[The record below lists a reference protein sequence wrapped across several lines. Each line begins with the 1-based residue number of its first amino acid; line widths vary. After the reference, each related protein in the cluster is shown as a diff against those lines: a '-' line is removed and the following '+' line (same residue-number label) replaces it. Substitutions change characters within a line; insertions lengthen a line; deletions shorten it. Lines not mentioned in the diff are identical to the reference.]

1 MRELKLK
8 FLPVLVVAATV
19 AGAADITPS
28 MKGTINRVDVGRQE
42 IDQRGGKLVQEANEL
57 FADGKYMAAKDK
69 YLQAIKEYDKYSTGV
84 FAERSDFC
92 RKRISDC
99 YFREAELAMRRA
111 DELSHVSDY
120 DEAIKTCRHA
130 LEYCDSAQ
138 KEELNRRIAVYEKRR
153 DDVAERDSVSQER
166 LLPNQ
171 KDQEYQV
178 QVLMEQGRKLAHNKE
193 YVRAARKF
201 QEVMLINPFN
211 TDALQ
216 CLAAVN
222 EKIKLI
228 GVTKY
233 RTEHRRLMGETEW
246 KNAIP
251 YQSEDE
257 QGAKNLITTGD
268 VKPKPE
274 VRGEALR
281 KRLAAIKLDR
291 VALQEVTVADAVD
304 YLRAEAAKKD
314 PEKRGV
320 NIVFLRTV
328 KGKKANAAANRNQEG
343 EENAGGAGDAG
354 DGGAGAGA
362 GAADG
367 GAGDEGQ
374 GQNNAAAA
382 AEKPDEQ
389 ISLEVKGK
397 SLLEVIEALCSST
410 KDPKM
415 RYQIDDN
422 AVLISPENFDLGG
435 MLTKSLQL
443 VLSED
448 TTDDEL
454 KAGMIA
460 EGIKFRPGAGVAYF
474 PSLGRVVIKNDSEN
488 LALMEEYLENKS
500 ASGSGALIQVQ
511 IKLIEIAQDD
521 LDELAFN
528 WQYSVNTNQSY
539 YTNGRDYGT
548 SGSDLTR
555 ATIIQPSSNELLRYY
570 IPDNHMTTQLE
581 DANYSFMWANSDGT
595 KISAHMSALDWAD
608 SKDVLASPRITTVP
622 GHTAMIKMV
631 TKRYFPDD
639 WDSVDFDTLA
649 SWGENYNGYS
659 VTAVSPQP
667 DLSKEEEL
675 GVTFTIKPE
684 LVGTDMIKIP
694 LKFPIKTFA
703 NEWVTYDYRTGDDDD
718 DDDYISMPVFNKRS
732 FNTTVMLHDGE
743 TIVFGGVNKDDTT
756 TVSDKIPILGD
767 LPFIGRFFQ
776 SKYSKS
782 SKGNLLVFI
791 TARLVKPDGS
801 AFFPDRQLARGVPEF
816 GNID

>member
-1 MRELKLK
+1 MREFKLK
-8 FLPVLVVAATV
+8 ILPVLVVAATV
-19 AGAADITPS
+19 AGAAEITPS
-28 MKGTINRVDVGRQE
+28 MKETWNRVDVGRQE
-42 IDQRGGKLVQEANEL
+42 IEQRGEKLVQEANAL
-57 FADGKYMAAKDK
+57 FADGNYMTAKDK
-69 YLQAIKEYDKYSTGV
+69 YLQAIKEYEKCKTGV
-84 FAERSDFC
+84 FASRSEFC

-111 DELSHVSDY
+111 DELSHASDY
-120 DEAIKTCRHA
+120 DEAIKTCRQA

-138 KEELNRRIAVYEKRR
+138 KEELNRRIAIYEKRR
-153 DDVAERDSVSQER
+153 DNVAERDSVSQEH

-216 CLAAVN
+216 CLSAVN
-222 EKIKLI
+222 EKIKRI
-228 GVTKY
+228 GLDKY
-233 RTEHRRLMGETEW
+233 RTEHRRMIGETEW

-257 QGAKNLITTGD
+257 QGAKNLITAGD
-268 VKPKPE
+268 AKPKPE

-291 VALQEVTVADAVD
+291 VALQDVTVADAVD

-314 PEKRGV
+314 PDKRGV
-320 NIVFLRTV
+320 NIVFLRSV
-328 KGKKANAAANRNQEG
+328 KGKKAIAATEKKQEG
-343 EENAGGAGDAG
+343 AGNAGDAANAP
-354 DGGAGAGA
+354 D
-362 GAADG
+362 AADG
-367 GAGDEGQ
+367 GDGADGGDAQ
-374 GQNNAAAA
+374 ARNNNLQANAV
-382 AEKPDEQ
+382 EKPDEQ

-397 SLLEVIEALCSST
+397 TLLEVIEALCSST

-435 MLTKSLQL
+435 MITKSLQM

-448 TTDDEL
+448 ETDDVL
-454 KAGMIA
+454 KSNMIA
-460 EGIKFRPGAGVAYF
+460 EGIEFRPGAGVAYF
-474 PSLGRVVIKNDSEN
+474 PALGRVVIKNDSKN
-488 LALMEEYLENKS
+488 LALMEEYLEKKS
-500 ASGSGALIQVQ
+500 ASGAGALIQVQ
-511 IKLIEIAQDD
+511 IKLVEIAQDD

-528 WQYSVNTNQSY
+528 WQYQVNTNTPY
-539 YTNGRDYGT
+539 YTPNG
-548 SGSDLTR
+548 DLSK

-570 IPDNHMTTQLE
+570 IPDKHTTTQLE
-581 DANYSFMWANSDGT
+581 DANYSFIWANSDGT
-595 KISAHMSALDWAD
+595 KITANMFALDWAD

-622 GHTAMIKMV
+622 GHTAKIKMV

-639 WDSVDFDTLA
+639 WNNIDIDIPSIPP
-649 SWGENYNGYS
+649 GYTGM
-659 VTAVSPQP
+659 VFTEASPQP
-667 DLSKEEEL
+667 DLSKEKEL

-694 LKFPIKTFA
+694 LNFPITTFA
-703 NEWVTYDYRTGDDDD
+703 DEWVTYDYRTGVDDD
-718 DDDYISMPVFNKRS
+718 DDDYISMPVFNERK

-767 LPFIGRFFQ
+767 LPLIGRFFQ
-776 SKYSKS
+776 SKYSDS
-782 SKGNLLVFI
+782 SKSHLLVFI
-791 TARLVKPDGS
+791 TAKLVKPDGS
-801 AFFPDRQLARGVPEF
+801 AFFPDRQLARGIPEF
-816 GNID
+816 GNIE

>member
-1 MRELKLK
+1 MREFKLK
-8 FLPVLVVAATV
+8 FLPVLAVAAAV
-19 AGAADITPS
+19 AGAAEITPS

-42 IDQRGGKLVQEANEL
+42 IDQRGGKLVNEANEL

-84 FAERSDFC
+84 FAKRSDFC

-111 DELSHVSDY
+111 DDLSHVSDY
-120 DEAIKTCRHA
+120 DEAIKTCRQA

-138 KEELNRRIAVYEKRR
+138 KEELNRRIAIYEKRR
-153 DDVAERDSVSQER
+153 DNAVERDNVSQEH

-178 QVLMEQGRKLAHNKE
+178 QVLMEQGRKLVHNKE

-222 EKIKLI
+222 EKIKRI
-228 GVTKY
+228 GIDKY
-233 RTEHRRLMGETEW
+233 HTEHRRLIGETEW

-257 QGAKNLITTGD
+257 QEAKNLITAGD
-268 VKPKPE
+268 AKPKPE
-274 VRGEALR
+274 IRGEALR
-281 KRLAAIKLDR
+281 KRLSAIKLER
-291 VALQEVTVADAVD
+291 VALQDVTVADAVD
-304 YLRAEAAKKD
+304 YLRAEAAKRD

-320 NIVFLRTV
+320 NIVFLRSV
-328 KGKKANAAANRNQEG
+328 KGKKANAAVEKPKEG
-343 EENAGGAGDAG
+343 AENPDAG
-354 DGGAGAGA
+354 D
-362 GAADG
+362 DG
-367 GAGDEGQ
+367 GDGDGGQ
-374 GQNNAAAA
+374 ARNNNQMAAAT
-382 AEKPDEQ
+382 AEKADEQ

-435 MLTKSLQL
+435 MITKSLQL

-448 TTDDEL
+448 ESDEAL
-454 KAGMIA
+454 KSSMIA
-460 EGIKFRPGAGVAYF
+460 EGIEFRPGAGVAYF
-474 PSLGRVVIKNDSEN
+474 PALGRVVIKNDSRN
-488 LALMEEYLENKS
+488 LALMEEYLEKKS

-511 IKLIEIAQDD
+511 IKLVEIAQDD

-528 WQYSVNTNQSY
+528 WQYQVNTNTPY
-539 YTNGRDYGT
+539 YNSTTG
-548 SGSDLTR
+548 DLNRT
-555 ATIIQPSSNELLRYY
+555 TIIQPSSNELLRYY
-570 IPDNHMTTQLE
+570 VPDNHAGEMID
-581 DANYSFMWANSDGT
+581 DANYTFMWANSDGT
-595 KISAHMSALDWAD
+595 KITASMFALDQAD

-622 GHTAMIKMV
+622 GHTAKIKMV

-639 WDSVDFDTLA
+639 W
-649 SWGENYNGYS
+649 ENIDIDVPSIPPGYTGI
-659 VTAVSPQP
+659 VITEASPQP
-667 DLSKEEEL
+667 DLSKEKEL

-694 LKFPIKTFA
+694 LYFPIETFA
-703 NEWVTYDYRTGDDDD
+703 DEWVTYDYRTGQDDD
-718 DDDYISMPVFNKRS
+718 DDDYISMPVFNKRT

-776 SKYSKS
+776 SKYSQS

-791 TARLVKPDGS
+791 TAKLVKPDGS
-801 AFFPDRQLARGVPEF
+801 AFFPERQLARGIPEF

>member
-1 MRELKLK
+1 MCDIKLK
-8 FLPVLVVAATV
+8 FLPVLAVAAAV
-19 AGAADITPS
+19 AGAAEITPS

-42 IDQRGGKLVQEANEL
+42 IDQRGGKLVNEANGL
-57 FADGKYMAAKDK
+57 FADGKYMLAKDK
-69 YLQAIKEYDKYSTGV
+69 YLLAIKEYEKYSTGV
-84 FAERSDFC
+84 FAERSEFC

-99 YFREAELAMRRA
+99 YFREAEQAMRRA

-120 DEAIKTCRHA
+120 DEAIKVCRMA
-130 LEYCDSAQ
+130 LEYCDPAQ
-138 KEELNRRIAVYEKRR
+138 KEELNRRIAIYEKRR
-153 DDVAERDSVSQER
+153 DNVAERDAVSAER

-171 KDQEYQV
+171 KDQEYQI
-178 QVLMEQGRKLAHNKE
+178 QVLMEQGRKLAHNRE

-211 TDALQ
+211 TEALQ

-222 EKIKLI
+222 EKIKGI
-228 GVTKY
+228 GVDKY
-233 RTEHRRLMGETEW
+233 RTEHRRLIGETEW

-257 QGAKNLITTGD
+257 QEAKNLITSGD
-268 VKPKPE
+268 AKPKPE
-274 VRGEALR
+274 ARGAALR

-291 VALQEVTVADAVD
+291 VSLQDVTVADAID

-328 KGKKANAAANRNQEG
+328 KGKKAEAAAGAKQPGG
-343 EENAGGAGDAG
+343 EENADGDANGAGDG
-354 DGGAGAGA
+354 N
-362 GAADG
+362 
-367 GAGDEGQ
+367 GDEGQ
-374 GQNNAAAA
+374 PRNAAAA
-382 AEKPDEQ
+382 AAPVEKPDEQ

-448 TTDDEL
+448 ESNEVL
-454 KAGMIA
+454 KKSMMA
-460 EGIKFRPGAGVAYF
+460 EGIEFRPGAGVAYF
-474 PSLGRVVIKNDSEN
+474 PALGRVVIKNDSRN
-488 LALMEEYLENKS
+488 LELMEQYLERKS

-511 IKLIEIAQDD
+511 IKLVEISQDD

-528 WQYSVNTNQSY
+528 WQYSVNSNQSY

-548 SGSDLTR
+548 AGSDLTR
-555 ATIIQPSSNELLRYY
+555 TTIIQPSSNELLRYY
-570 IPDNHMTTQLE
+570 IPDKHSTTLLE

-622 GHTAMIKMV
+622 GHTAKIKMV
-631 TKRYFPDD
+631 TKRYFPDE
-639 WDSVDFDTLA
+639 WNNIDFDTLSLAQA
-649 SWGENYNGYS
+649 SAVGFSITG
-659 VTAVSPQP
+659 VSPQP
-667 DLSKEEEL
+667 DLSKEKEL

-684 LVGTDMIKIP
+684 RVGTNMIKIP
-694 LKFPIKTFA
+694 LKFPIETFA
-703 NEWVTYDYRTGDDDD
+703 DEWITYDYRTGNDDD
-718 DDDYISMPVFNKRS
+718 DDDYISMPVFNKRT

-756 TVSDKIPILGD
+756 IVSDKIPILGD

-782 SKGNLLVFI
+782 SKANLLVFI

-801 AFFPDRQLARGVPEF
+801 AFFPERKFARGVPGF
-816 GNID
+816 GRIE